1 MVTLHP
7 IMRYFIWFGY
17 DGTDYHGWQIQPNG
31 VTVQSELQRCLSL
44 LMREEVSVTGAGRTD
59 AGVHARR
66 MAAHFDTEQVLD
78 TALMVKKL
86 NGLLHDDIAVY
97 GIERVADDMHA
108 RFSATSRT
116 YHYYI
121 HTHKSP
127 FLRQYSLEIHYQ
139 LDYALMNEA
148 GRILM
153 EYEDFGAFCK
163 AGSDVKTTLCKV
175 TEARWVQTSPTE
187 WYFEITA
194 NRFLRNMV
202 RAVVGTL
209 VEVGRGRMSLDEFRL
224 VIEGKKRTQAG
235 ESMPAKALFL
245 EEIKY

>member
-1 MVTLHP
+1 MMV
-7 IMRYFIWFGY
+7 
-17 DGTDYHGWQIQPNG
+17 
-31 VTVQSELQRCLSL
+31 
-44 LMREEVSVTGAGRTD
+44 
-59 AGVHARR
+59 
-66 MAAHFDTEQVLD
+66 AHFDYDGEEIDGRQL
-78 TALMVKKL
+78 AYKL
-86 NGLLHDDIAVY
+86 NKLLPCDIAVQRV
-97 GIERVADDMHA
+97 ERVDDSLHA
-108 RFSATSRT
+108 RFSAIART

-121 HTHKSP
+121 HTRKDP
-127 FLRQYSLEIHYQ
+127 YLRHYSCELHYP
-139 LDYALMNEA
+139 LDFQLMNEA
-148 GRILM
+148 AQMLL

-235 ESMPAKALFL
+235 ESMPAKGLFL

>member
-1 MVTLHP
+1 
-7 IMRYFIWFGY
+7 MRYFIWFCY
-17 DGTDYHGWQIQPNG
+17 DGGNYHGWQNQPNG
-31 VTVQSELQRCLSL
+31 NTVQAELERGLSTL
-44 LMREEVSVTGAGRTD
+44 LRRAVSVTGAGRTD

-66 MAAHFDTEQVLD
+66 MAAHFDYDGDYDMGNL
-78 TALMVKKL
+78 AYKL
-86 NGLLHDDIAVY
+86 NHLLPQDIGVER
-97 GIERVADDMHA
+97 IERVGDDMHA
-108 RFSATSRT
+108 RFSAIART

-121 HTHKSP
+121 HTGKAP
-127 FLRQYSLEIHYQ
+127 FARNYSLEMHYQ
-139 LDYALMNEA
+139 LDFERMNEA
-148 GRILM
+148 GRILL

-175 TEARWVQTSPTE
+175 THAQWHQVSPTS

-209 VEVGRGRMSLDEFRL
+209 IEVGRGRMTMEEFRR
-224 VIEGKKRTQAG
+224 VIENGQRTQAG

-245 EEIKY
+245 ENVVY